1 MSKEQEI
8 ALQKLDRLG
17 LLSRKNYLHF
27 QIVRYVIDGACGIAR
42 DIEIQSTQN
51 EIDRIED
58 FLKQKEGVS

>member
-27 QIVRYVIDGACGIAR
+27 QI
-42 DIEIQSTQN
+42 
-51 EIDRIED
+51 DRIED